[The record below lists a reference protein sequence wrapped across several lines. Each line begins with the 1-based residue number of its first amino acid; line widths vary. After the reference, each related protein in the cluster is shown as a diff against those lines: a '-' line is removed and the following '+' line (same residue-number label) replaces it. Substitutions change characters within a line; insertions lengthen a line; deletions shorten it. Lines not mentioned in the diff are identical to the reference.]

1 MRICVVGSSPRE
13 NALAALCRER
23 GHETPSIGPWDQVA
37 LPLPVSNMPEEL
49 ESYLPR
55 GQKIICGKTNAHLE
69 AMAARRGWNLR
80 NVLLDEAFQLEN
92 ASLTAEGALWAAM
105 SRSDAA
111 LHGSRCLV
119 IGYGRIGKALTDML
133 RGIGAKVT
141 VAARREESRAAAGS
155 GSISIGDIPEVL
167 PAQQFVFNT
176 VPSPILP
183 DSALRLLR
191 FDALLLELAS
201 PPYGFDLNAARKLGL
216 NAHLESGL
224 PGRCFPK
231 SAAQALLRF
240 MEREANQDE

>member
-111 LHGSRCLV
+111 LHGSRFRCV
-119 IGYGRIGKALTDML
+119 ITDANGSVTSDAATMYIGLETIKNPTNTF
-133 RGIGAKVT
+133 IIK
-141 VAARREESRAAAGS
+141 RRNS
-155 GSISIGDIPEVL
+155 
-167 PAQQFVFNT
+167 
-176 VPSPILP
+176 
-183 DSALRLLR
+183 
-191 FDALLLELAS
+191 
-201 PPYGFDLNAARKLGL
+201 K
-216 NAHLESGL
+216 
-224 PGRCFPK
+224 
-231 SAAQALLRF
+231 
-240 MEREANQDE
+240 